1 MYILR
6 WWLAF
11 SEQMVP
17 PPTVLPPATC
27 VCACSRFAQS
37 TQLFIRRWFAI
48 RREALLY
55 CSSALWSSAR
65 QYKGTTAC
73 NCFPLHCWS
82 IALRSS
88 KRRRHAIARS
98 GRPADGSLP
107 WQQRFLALPD
117 FSHFATTINFSTLA
131 AFCGL
136 ICPLA
141 WPPSQNQQLTKKTK

>member
-1 MYILR
+1 MPFQNRWSPHPPSHHLQLACVHVPSSLR
-6 WWLAF
+6 ARNNSLGDG
-11 SEQMVP
+11 
-17 PPTVLPPATC
+17 LPY
-27 VCACSRFAQS
+27 VGKFCS
-37 TQLFIRRWFAI
+37 T
-48 RREALLY
+48 Y
-55 CSSALWSSAR
+55 YSSALWSSKQWYR
-65 QYKGTTAC
+65 RTTAC
-73 NCFPLHCWS
+73 NCFPLHCCS

-117 FSHFATTINFSTLA
+117 FSHFGTTINFSTLA

-141 WPPSQNQQLTKKTK
+141 WPPSQNQRLTKKRNKHQHL